1 MISGLAIARCDGAAA
16 LGPGVAVPGEYAGR
30 TLISMPSD
38 IVAGTAND
46 CRPPIR
52 RQGNRRA
59 KQVLRLTVTGREGG
73 TALDPVATV
82 LDEHPSGTLVGVRA
96 DVVTPTTDNCGRTIG
111 RQGGYAIKAIV
122 RLAIDGRRSAPVVL
136 VEGHRERIRRRDRF
150 ALGLA
155 RLRRLDRETC
165 ASGRAVQHLECGRAQ
180 RRRVGRG
187 QILVFPASSAM
198 ESDWIVQVPASAL
211 AGNWIVA

>member
-1 MISGLAIARCDGAAA
+1 MSPPAPTVAVRPSDDKATDEPKWLARSAFTEREGVSALGPFASIPGEHVSRSLVDVGANIVLRATDDDRQPIRRQGNGRAEVISGLAIARRDGAAA

-30 TLISMPSD
+30 TLVSMPSD

-52 RQGNRRA
+52 RQGNRPA

-73 TALDPVATV
+73 TALGPVATV

-122 RLAIDGRRSAPVVL
+122 
-136 VEGHRERIRRRDRF
+136 
-150 ALGLA
+150 
-155 RLRRLDRETC
+155 
-165 ASGRAVQHLECGRAQ
+165 
-180 RRRVGRG
+180 
-187 QILVFPASSAM
+187 
-198 ESDWIVQVPASAL
+198 
-211 AGNWIVA
+211 